1 MTTPSIS
8 SQNRQAAEQASET
21 SRRDKP
27 AEKDPPP
34 RDASDRF
41 DKLME
46 RNADKA
52 AMQQGRGQ
60 DGKSEG
66 MARADQ
72 SGDLAAHQRATGDDG
87 QHVAG
92 LREQAGRQQ
101 QGGQHDQQQG
111 DMGKPGQLTGEMAG
125 LLQAQ
130 HMVHH
135 AMTNPTAAGQAAAF
149 NPQAFSEMIEKHVKQ
164 LAVSQDNARDGQVL
178 LRMDDR
184 TLPATNLLL
193 SRNAQGGWTLKADT
207 TSRESYNAISR
218 AIPSLSR
225 RFAQAG
231 LGQIEV
237 DSEFNG

>member
-8 SQNRQAAEQASET
+8 SQNRQAAEQASDT
-21 SRRDKP
+21 RRDKP
-27 AEKDPPP
+27 AEKDPPR
-34 RDASDRF
+34 RDQSDRF

-52 AMQQGRGQ
+52 ALQQGRGQ
-60 DGKSEG
+60 EGKSEG

-72 SGDLAAHQRATGDDG
+72 AGDLAAHQRATGDDG
-87 QHVAG
+87 QHVAA
-92 LREQAGRQQ
+92 LRDQAGRQQ
-101 QGGQHDQQQG
+101 HGGQQDHQG
-111 DMGKPGQLTGEMAG
+111 DAGKQTQMTGEMAG
-125 LLQAQ
+125 LLHAHQVVQQA
-130 HMVHH
+130 
-135 AMTNPTAAGQAAAF
+135 TSNPAAASQAAAF
-149 NPQAFSEMIEKHVKQ
+149 NPQAFSEMVEKHVKQ
-164 LAVSQDNARDGQVL
+164 LAISQDNARDGQVL

-237 DSEFNG
+237 DSEFTG

>member
-8 SQNRQAAEQASET
+8 TQNRQAAEQASET
-21 SRRDKP
+21 SGRSKP

-34 RDASDRF
+34 RESSDRF

-46 RNADKA
+46 RNADRA
-52 AMQQGRGQ
+52 ALQQGRGQ
-60 DGKSEG
+60 EGKQEG
-66 MARADQ
+66 MTRAGQ
-72 SGDLAAHQRATGDDG
+72 AADMAAQQRATGDDG
-87 QHVAG
+87 QHVAA

-101 QGGQHDQQQG
+101 QGQQQDQQG
-111 DMGKPGQLTGEMAG
+111 DAGKPTTMTGEMAG
-125 LLQAQ
+125 LLHAHQVVQQA
-130 HMVHH
+130 
-135 AMTNPTAAGQAAAF
+135 TSNPAAASQTAAF
-149 NPQAFSEMIEKHVKQ
+149 NPQAFSEMVEKHVKQ

-184 TLPATNLLL
+184 TLPGTSLLL
-193 SRNAQGGWTLKADT
+193 SRNLQGGWTLKADT
-207 TSRESYNAISR
+207 TSRDSYNAISR